1 MIEADSEEDI
11 DFISE
16 DILVHEDPIIDL
28 SINFQN
34 NTNTIYLTDDLPK
47 IYIFTCDC
55 AFERDALQEHY
66 GSKFSMRQSRVREI

>member
-47 IYIFTCDC
+47 IYIFTYDC
-55 AFERDALQEHY
+55 VFECDALQEH
-66 GSKFSMRQSRVREI
+66 FC